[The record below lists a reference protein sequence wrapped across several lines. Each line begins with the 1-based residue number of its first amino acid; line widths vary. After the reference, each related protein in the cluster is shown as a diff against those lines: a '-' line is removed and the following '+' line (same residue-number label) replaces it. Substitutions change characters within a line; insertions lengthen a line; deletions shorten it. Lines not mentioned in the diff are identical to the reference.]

1 MLYFDASYLV
11 RLHTRD
17 AGWEKVRALAA
28 TDTLACSLHGQAKTV
43 AAFHRKF
50 RERAINQ
57 SELREVM
64 AEFESD
70 CKAGAFNWLPL
81 SLAVVARVVKAYA
94 ALPATVHLRAA
105 NAMYLG
111 CAAENGLKEI
121 YSNDARLLA
130 ASAHFGLKGVNII

>member
-28 TDTLACSLHGQAKTV
+28 TDALACSLHGQAETV

-50 RERAINQ
+50 REGAITQ
-57 SELREVM
+57 KEFGEVM
-64 AEFESD
+64 AEFERDS
-70 CKAGAFNWLPL
+70 KAGAFDWLPV
-81 SLAVVARVVKAYA
+81 SPAVIARVVKGYA
-94 ALPATVHLRAA
+94 ALPAMVHLRAA
-105 NAMYLG
+105 DAMHLA
-111 CAAENGLKEI
+111 CTAENGLREI

-130 ASAHFGLKGVNII
+130 ASSHFGLKGVNVI